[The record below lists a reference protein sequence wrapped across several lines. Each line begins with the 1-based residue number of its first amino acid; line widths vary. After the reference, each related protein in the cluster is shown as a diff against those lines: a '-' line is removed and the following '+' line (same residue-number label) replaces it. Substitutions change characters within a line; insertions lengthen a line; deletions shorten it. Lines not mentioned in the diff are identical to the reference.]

1 MWTVL
6 LVSCR
11 KQTDASKDNS
21 EKLDTQVTGLHNLIT
36 LVAMSEVELWLPWEH
51 KPCVTYYKQWTGVPT
66 ASYRWTSWVW
76 ELTSW
81 SSRLRKITCYSR
93 GINIPQLKSRM
104 ITMAG
109 NQAQGTCICLVT
121 LRWHGPGKS
130 KLLRFLTP
138 PQLQNWLHCP
148 NPSKGTIWFTRL
160 LDSLSTQSPLPI
172 TVYGDNQAVI
182 QLIKNVDYH
191 R

>member
-36 LVAMSEVELWLPWEH
+36 LLAMSEVELYLPWEH

-66 ASYRWTSWVW
+66 ASYRWTGWVW

-81 SSRLRKITCYSR
+81 SSRLRKITCHSR
-93 GINIPQLKSRM
+93 GVNIPQFNNEKSNDHNGRKSS
-104 ITMAG
+104 A
-109 NQAQGTCICLVT
+109 GTCICLVT
-121 LRWHGPGKS
+121 LRWHGSVKS
-130 KLLRFLTP
+130 KLVRS
-138 PQLQNWLHCP
+138 PQLQNWSHCLMFGSSNP
-148 NPSKGTIWFTRL
+148 NH
-160 LDSLSTQSPLPI
+160 LDMSS
-172 TVYGDNQAVI
+172 
-182 QLIKNVDYH
+182 
-191 R
+191 